1 MSELL
6 SQHQAHK
13 ARLARLSP
21 PPVVVRAPRPVAK
34 PQPVEAPKPQPRV
47 WFSIVEDGEAP
58 QRFPSVR
65 EIQLA
70 CAKYYGVTRHD
81 ILSERRTANIVRP
94 RQVGMYL
101 AKTMT
106 PRSYPDI
113 GRKFGGR
120 DHTTAIFG
128 FRKIERL
135 LETDGDLQEDV
146 AAIIKGIRG

>member
-6 SQHQAHK
+6 SQHEAHK

-34 PQPVEAPKPQPRV
+34 PKQVEPPKPRV
-47 WFSIVEDGEAP
+47 WFSIVEELGEAP

-70 CAKYYGVTRHD
+70 CAKYYGVTLHD
-81 ILSERRTANIVRP
+81 ILSARRTANIVRP

-101 AKTMT
+101 AKTLT
-106 PRSYPDI
+106 PRSHPDI

-146 AAIIKGIRG
+146 AAIIKGIQG